1 MCNSSVTPSTI
12 AHQAPP
18 VHGISQVRI
27 LEWVAFPSP
36 GTFPHTGTEP
46 ASRALADGIFTSQLP
61 GKPIEYD
68 TATKKNILT
77 P

>member
-1 MCNSSVTPSTI
+1 MSNSSVTPSTI
-12 AHQAPP
+12 AHQAPS
-18 VHGISQVRI
+18 VHGISQARI
-27 LEWVAFPSP
+27 LEWAVFPSP
-36 GTFPHTGTEP
+36 GNFPYTGIEP
-46 ASRALADGIFTSQLP
+46 ASPALAGVIFTSEPP